1 MPSTKEKKFFE
12 SATDPHLYGAGG
24 EPPGEPPAPPLGSR
38 EPRALSQ
45 ERVDDAVERARL
57 RGMVERPGGERISDE
72 VIDQLLAGASTEEE
86 IAGPGGVLAQLTKRL
101 VERAMEVELTDHL
114 GYEPHAEP
122 PGGAGNT
129 RNGTSPKTLVTEHGK
144 VPLDAPRDRDGS
156 FEPKIVRKRQR
167 RFQGFDDKILAIYS
181 RGLSVRDI
189 EAHLEEIYGVKVSRE
204 LISKVTDA
212 VMDDARE
219 WAKRPLE
226 DVYPVIF
233 LDALVLKIREGGSVQ
248 RRVCYLALGIT
259 VDGDRDVLGMW
270 FQETEGAKFWMQ
282 VLTELKQRGVQDILI
297 CCVDGLKGFPEAI
310 EAIFPRTTVQT
321 CIVHLLRHSL
331 KYVPRREREQ
341 VARDLKPVYTAI
353 DADAAQTELERFD
366 EKWGQRFPVITQA
379 WLNAWEY
386 VIPFLAFPEEVRRVI
401 YTTNAIEA
409 LNRQLRKAIK
419 TKGHFPNED
428 AARKLIYLAVT
439 NAVPAWTR
447 DAQLDHRATRVQDPL
462 RRTRP
467 RYRKLTPTPRQPST
481 HTLELRPP
489 QPPTQISGR
498 PRVHGKGTAT
508 TPASHTGTT
517 GETLLAFV
525 SSDGPEGRR
534 QADSDSLGCRAD
546 VDSREALERPVG
558 RQRGVDR
565 QRQTCCRT

>member
-1 MPSTKEKKFFE
+1 MPSTKEKFFE
-12 SATDPHLYGAGG
+12 SATDPDRYGAGG
-24 EPPGEPPAPPLGSR
+24 EPPGEPPAPPFEERERRVLSR
-38 EPRALSQ
+38 A
-45 ERVDDAVERARL
+45 RVDDAVDRARL

-86 IAGPGGVLAQLTKRL
+86 IAGPGGLLAQLTKRL

-167 RFQGFDDKILAIYS
+167 RFQGFDDKILALYS

-233 LDALVLKIREGGSVQ
+233 LDALVLKIRDGGSVQ
-248 RRVCYLALGIT
+248 RRACYLALGIT

-270 FQETEGAKFWMQ
+270 FQDTEGAKFWMQ
-282 VLTELKQRGVQDILI
+282 VLTELKQRGVRDILI
-297 CCVDGLKGFPEAI
+297 CCVDGLKGFPDAI

-341 VARDLKPVYTAI
+341 VARDLKPIYTAI

-447 DAQLDHRATRVQDPL
+447 TRNWTV
-462 RRTRP
+462 
-467 RYRKLTPTPRQPST
+467 
-481 HTLELRPP
+481 
-489 QPPTQISGR
+489 
-498 PRVHGKGTAT
+498 A
-508 TPASHTGTT
+508 
-517 GETLLAFV
+517 LLAFKIHF
-525 SSDGPEGRR
+525 G
-534 QADSDSLGCRAD
+534 
-546 VDSREALERPVG
+546 ERVP
-558 RQRGVDR
+558 D
-565 QRQTCCRT
+565 TAT